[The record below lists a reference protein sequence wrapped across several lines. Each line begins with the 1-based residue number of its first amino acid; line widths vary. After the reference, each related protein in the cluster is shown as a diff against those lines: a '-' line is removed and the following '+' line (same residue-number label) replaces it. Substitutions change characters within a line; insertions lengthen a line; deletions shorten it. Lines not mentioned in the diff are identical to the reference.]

1 MKTAFLDR
9 DGTLN
14 RERGFV
20 TKPTELEILDGAV
33 EAVQALDAAGFR
45 LVVFTNQSGIA
56 RGLYTE
62 ADLARIHEA
71 LHAALSGLPAAYL
84 HCPHHPDAGD
94 HPHGGDCS
102 CRKPN
107 TGLLD
112 QAERLFG
119 DIDWESSCLVGD
131 SARDLWT
138 GRDRALTKILLK
150 SGKPWREQLLAMTDQ
165 GQPPDHIA
173 EDLREAVSW
182 ILSRSR

>member
-1 MKTAFLDR
+1 MKIAFLDR

-94 HPHGGDCS
+94 HPYGGDCS

-150 SGKPWREQLLAMTDQ
+150 SGRPWRDQLLAMTEQ

-182 ILSRSR
+182 ILSRPG